1 MPNWNYNLIT
11 LTAKNDAAKKQ
22 IHTFIDQ
29 HIIKRSK
36 PNWNDSLFEIDN
48 KSIIPMP
55 EGIVKLD
62 SMCAIL
68 QGEDGSI
75 KPNPNY
81 DENAEKEQ
89 RAYNL
94 REYGYEDWYSFCID
108 KWGSKWGFCHS
119 VFFKEYGEIAE
130 TLEEIHAHLDKN
142 GYIEFK
148 SECAWSTA
156 TGLLEE
162 ICNRYPDIEMRDEW
176 GEEQVTEYY
185 GVFEYTKEKGFTVIH
200 KSEMNLDEAYDM
212 LGRLNLVNIDADDGY
227 FINREKGIIDYD
239 ERLDEGSD
247 EYIPEDKREGIVFGT
262 H

>member
-11 LTAKNDAAKKQ
+11 LTAKNDEAKKQ

-81 DENAEKEQ
+81 DEKAEKAQ
-89 RAYNL
+89 RESNL

-130 TLEEIHAHLDKN
+130 TLDEIHAHLDKN